1 MRHTHGSSASDA
13 YRAGPIRLKGTQTGR
28 AKEKRQQR
36 DAGRKM
42 AKNDV
47 WVRVGAYR
55 LCEAVCEVDTPY
67 DIKTRIIFFIVGE
80 TETHEDV

>member
-1 MRHTHGSSASDA
+1 MPIEPDLSDSK
-13 YRAGPIRLKGTQTGR
+13 RLKLEGQKRNGSR
-28 AKEKRQQR
+28 EMLGEKWP
-36 DAGRKM
+36 KT
-42 AKNDV
+42 DV